1 MPKQTK
7 NEDEYYEIVPTETYS
22 KSEEKSENLEKEID
36 EIRNAIRGSVGASKF
51 GKTVEEFM
59 PKVMELL
66 KNSQK
71 MVKEVSRTN
80 KELSSKLQEALD
92 SMNKTNKLLSNKL
105 TKILDY
111 FSQAAEIEGA
121 EETEVGEIISKQMNG
136 IRSALQATI
145 EQNKQTQHL
154 LKLIEK
160 DLRTQSKKTS
170 SRAPAQRRGP
180 EPRSERTAPQQ
191 QRAPARKRPEL
202 EEGELP
208 PPPFPP
214 S

>member
-7 NEDEYYEIVPTETYS
+7 EEEYYEIVPTETYS
-22 KSEEKSENLEKEID
+22 KSEEKSRKLEKEID
-36 EIRNAIRGSVGASKF
+36 EIRNAIKGSVGVSKF
-51 GKTVEEFM
+51 GKTAEEFM
-59 PKVMELL
+59 PKILELL

-80 KELSSKLQEALD
+80 KELSGKLQEALD

-111 FSQAAEIEGA
+111 FSEAAEMEETEGA
-121 EETEVGEIISKQMNG
+121 EIGETISKQMNG
-136 IRSALQATI
+136 VRSALQAII

-160 DLRTQSKKTS
+160 DLRTQSKKTP
-170 SRAPAQRRGP
+170 SRAPAQQRGP
-180 EPRSERTAPQQ
+180 EPRSERTPPQK
-191 QRAPARKRPEL
+191 QRAPAREKPEL